1 MLTNKVFK
9 LEDKMKNLEVQNNNL
24 DKYNSRSSVEV
35 FDIPIFVHENF
46 ENTVINIFNAID
58 VKISKSHIETCY
70 LFGIEQK
77 MLFFNLQIGNV

>member
-35 FDIPIFVHENF
+35 FDIPIFAHEKL
-46 ENTVINIFNAID
+46 ESTVINIFNA
-58 VKISKSHIETCY
+58 
-70 LFGIEQK
+70 F
-77 MLFFNLQIGNV
+77 

>member
-24 DKYNSRSSVEV
+24 DKYNSRSSVKV
-35 FDIPIFVHENF
+35 FDIPIFAHEKL

-58 VKISKSHIETCY
+58 VKISNSYIETCY
-70 LFGIEQK
+70 LFGIEEK
-77 MLFFNLQIGNV
+77 MLFLNLQIGNI